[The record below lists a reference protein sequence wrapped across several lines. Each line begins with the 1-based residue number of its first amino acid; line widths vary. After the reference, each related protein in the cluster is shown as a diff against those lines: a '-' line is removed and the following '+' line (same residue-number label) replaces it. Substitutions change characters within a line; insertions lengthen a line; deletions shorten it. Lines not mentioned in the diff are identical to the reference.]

1 MASVG
6 YQLKA
11 ARLEQGIT
19 LEQVSRSTKIP
30 IYSIES
36 IECDK
41 FSDLPNET
49 VARGFIRSICRIL
62 GLDDAKCLGE
72 FSYNGSRQ
80 SREVKTLKQPLNG
93 EVLKPSGSKYRFI
106 IALIVFLIFGS
117 LLLLVIFTP
126 STIRGSEKL
135 SGSVDR
141 VVNTQE

>member
-1 MASVG
+1 MTSVG

-19 LEQVSRSTKIP
+19 LEQMSGFTKIP

-49 VARGFIRSICRIL
+49 VARGFVRSICRVL
-62 GLDDAKCLGE
+62 GLDDARCLDE
-72 FSYNGSRQ
+72 LCTNASRQ

-93 EVLKPSGSKYRFI
+93 EVLKSSGSKTRFI